1 MAASATMSA
10 TQENPPKGSSA
21 PADGHPRFELD
32 PVLVDVQKNALRAM
46 RVVGIAIGV
55 LSLGVLGAQVLGLEP
70 AGGSGPTAILVLGI
84 VFGAV
89 SLAAPVTSFAPLGAG
104 LLIGALSLVA
114 VIGLWT
120 IGPSLPL
127 GALLVV
133 APLIATFYFGKRVAV
148 AGGAGV
154 AVLLVGVFAAS
165 HLAGRPMVGGI
176 PGARVPYP
184 VYVELAV
191 MTLATVSVALAAV
204 YGALA
209 AVERSIRRAREA
221 SDRERF
227 EQERRADAERS
238 LARAQRLEAIGHLAG
253 GIAHDTRNALLVMS
267 AGLRELRSSARSHED
282 QEVLADLEHAVS
294 NLTHTAQQLLSLGRR
309 PASAAR
315 QVALSEVVIPFV
327 SALRRVIPP
336 EVELRLE
343 GQCDAQVV
351 LDPAR
356 LEQALL
362 NLALNARDAMPAGGV
377 LTLRLAHR
385 VASGEDRAVVALED
399 TGNGMDAPTASRIFE
414 PFFTTKP
421 AGSGTGLGLA
431 IVQGF
436 VAESGG
442 TIELDS
448 APGRG
453 TRVRLSFPVIPVA
466 RADATAAG

>member
-1 MAASATMSA
+1 MPT
-10 TQENPPKGSSA
+10 TQENPPPASSA
-21 PADGHPRFELD
+21 PADGHLRFELD

-46 RVVGIAIGV
+46 RVVGMAIGI
-55 LSLGVLGAQVLGLEP
+55 LSLGVLLAQMQGLEP

-89 SLAAPVTSFAPLGAG
+89 SLATPVKRFAPLGAG

-133 APLIATFYFGKRVAV
+133 APLLATFFFGKRVAV
-148 AGGAGV
+148 AGGVGV
-154 AVLLVGVFAAS
+154 AVLLVAIFAAS
-165 HLAGRPMVGGI
+165 RLAGRSMVGGI
-176 PGARVPYP
+176 PGASVPYS

-191 MTLATVSVALAAV
+191 MTLAHVSIAVAAV

-209 AVERSIRRAREA
+209 AVELSFRRAREA
-221 SDRERF
+221 SERERF

-267 AGLRELRSSARSHED
+267 AGLKELRSGARSRED
-282 QEVLADLEHAVS
+282 QAVLADLEHAVS

-343 GQCDAQVV
+343 GECDAQVV

-377 LTLRLAHR
+377 LTLRMAHR
-385 VASGEDRAVVALED
+385 VLAGESRSVVELED
-399 TGNGMDAPTASRIFE
+399 TGNGMDAPTAAHIFE

-448 APGRG
+448 ALGRG
-453 TRVRLSFPVIPVA
+453 TRVRIAFPAVP
-466 RADATAAG
+466 AAVPAVC

>member
-1 MAASATMSA
+1 MPT
-10 TQENPPKGSSA
+10 TQESPPPASST

-46 RVVGIAIGV
+46 RVVGMAIAV

-70 AGGSGPTAILVLGI
+70 ASGGGPTAILVLGI

-89 SLAAPVTSFAPLGAG
+89 SLVTPVKRFAPLGAG
-104 LLIGALSLVA
+104 LLISALSLVA

-133 APLIATFYFGKRVAV
+133 APLLATFFFGKRVAV
-148 AGGAGV
+148 AGGVGV
-154 AVLLVGVFAAS
+154 AAVLVAIPAAS
-165 HLAGRPMVGGI
+165 RLAGRSMVGGI
-176 PGARVPYP
+176 AGARVPYS
-184 VYVELAV
+184 VYVELTV
-191 MTLATVSVALAAV
+191 MTLANVSIAVAAV
-204 YGALA
+204 YGALT
-209 AVERSIRRAREA
+209 AVERSFRRAREA
-221 SDRERF
+221 SERERF

-267 AGLRELRSSARSHED
+267 AGLKELRAGARSHED
-282 QEVLADLEHAVS
+282 QAVLSDLEHAVS

-315 QVALSEVVIPFV
+315 QVALSEVVTPFV

-377 LTLRLAHR
+377 LTLRMAHR
-385 VASGEDRAVVALED
+385 LGPGEDRAVLELED
-399 TGNGMDAPTASRIFE
+399 TGNGMDAPTAARIFE

-421 AGSGTGLGLA
+421 VGAGTGLGLA

-448 APGRG
+448 ALGRG
-453 TRVRLSFPVIPVA
+453 TRVRLGFPVVA
-466 RADATAAG
+466 AAQAGAPAAC